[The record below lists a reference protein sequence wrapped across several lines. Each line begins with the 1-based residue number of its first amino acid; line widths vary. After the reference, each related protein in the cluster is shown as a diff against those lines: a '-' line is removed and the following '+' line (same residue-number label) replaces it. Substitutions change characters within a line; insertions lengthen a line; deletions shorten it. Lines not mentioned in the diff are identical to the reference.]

1 MDVTNLTDTQYANIG
16 NQVKFMD
23 TIKYY
28 QQSLSCLALSANEV
42 EKGNIKKSI
51 QNLIK
56 KHKYSSSVFDFLTYV
71 EKNRILSYLREGKRV
86 ITHGKI
92 KCHSFLF
99 TAPEQGKFFKKK
111 KEFYNLL
118 KNEITS
124 ESDFEDVKK
133 IYSLMH
139 MQNLS
144 DLNDIYN
151 MQDTILLYKIFEN
164 RAMEIIKNVLIIR
177 ANHIGKLA

>member
-28 QQSLSCLALSANEV
+28 QQSLSCLALCANEV

-71 EKNRILSYLREGKRV
+71 EKNRILSYLGEGKRV

-99 TAPEQGKFFKKK
+99 TAPEQGKFLKKK
-111 KEFYNLL
+111 KNFTTCS
-118 KNEITS
+118 KT
-124 ESDFEDVKK
+124 K
-133 IYSLMH
+133 
-139 MQNLS
+139 
-144 DLNDIYN
+144 
-151 MQDTILLYKIFEN
+151 
-164 RAMEIIKNVLIIR
+164 
-177 ANHIGKLA
+177 